1 MNPQERIADLR
12 TALHEHNHRYY
23 ILDQPTIS
31 DFEFDQLLKELEQL
45 ERQFPEFYD
54 ENSPTMRVGGSVV
67 KSFNTVVHQYPMLSL
82 GNTYNWEELADWIGR
97 VEKLAPESTFVCEL
111 KYDGVAIG
119 IRYEHGKLVQA
130 VTRGDGTQGDD
141 ITTNVRTIRS
151 VPLQLNGPAPESFEI
166 RGEIVLPHAAFERLN
181 ASRRDEGQA
190 EFANPRNCA
199 SGTLKLQDSSVVA
212 SRGLDAYLYFV
223 LPDGVLADTHSKTI
237 EAAGELGFKV
247 PRKSDKYITECA
259 GIEEIKAFI
268 EYWDV
273 ERHHLPFDIDGIVIK
288 VNDYRAQQDLGFTAK
303 SPRWATAFKFKAEQV
318 STRLEHVSYQ
328 VGRTGAITPVA
339 NLKPVWLGGTTVKRA
354 SLHNQDQIALL
365 DLHEGDEVFVEK
377 GGEII
382 PKVVG
387 IKLDARAEGAVPV
400 EFISHC
406 PECQTELVRKEG
418 EAQHYCPNASG
429 CTPQISGRIQH
440 FISRKAMDIMGMGSE
455 TVQLFVEKGLIH
467 SIADLYDLTYDQII
481 ALEGFKEKSVT
492 NLLEG
497 LNASKQIPFDRVLF
511 GLGIRHVGAT
521 VAKKLARHFGSM
533 TELLQAD
540 FETLKAVDDIGEVIA
555 LQLTE
560 YFNEDANLGELA
572 RLQQAGLQFEMEV
585 VNTPSE
591 GPLVGAKVVVSGVF
605 ESFSRDE
612 LKTLIETLGG
622 QNVSSISSK
631 TTYVVAG
638 EGMGPSKKAKAEK
651 LGIPV
656 LNEEEFK
663 TLIQ

>member
-82 GNTYNWEELADWIGR
+82 GNTYNWDELADWIGR

-141 ITTNVRTIRS
+141 ITTNVRTIKS

-181 ASRRDEGQA
+181 SSRRAEDQP

-237 EAAGELGFKV
+237 DAAGELGFKV
-247 PRKSDKYITECA
+247 PEKSDKYIAVCS
-259 GIEEIKAFI
+259 GIEDIKAFI

-288 VNDYRAQQDLGFTAK
+288 VNDYKAQQDLGFTAK

-406 PECQTELVRKEG
+406 PECHTELVRKEG
-418 EAQHYCPNASG
+418 EAQHYCPNTSG
-429 CTPQISGRIQH
+429 CSPQISGRIQH

-467 SIADLYDLTYDQII
+467 SIADLYDLTYDQIF

-497 LNASKQIPFDRVLF
+497 LNASKQIPFDRVLY

-533 TELLQAD
+533 SQLLKAD
-540 FETLKAVDDIGEVIA
+540 YETLKAVDDIGEVIA
-555 LQLTE
+555 LQLTD
-560 YFNEDANLGELA
+560 YFNEDANLEELA
-572 RLQQAGLQFEMEV
+572 RLQQAGLQFELKV
-585 VNTPSE
+585 VDTPVE

-612 LKTLIETLGG
+612 LKALIETLGG

-631 TTYVVAG
+631 TTYIVAG
-638 EGMGPSKKAKAEK
+638 QGMGPSKKAKAEK

-663 TLIQ
+663 AMIQ

>member
-23 ILDQPTIS
+23 ILDQPCIS

-45 ERQFPEFYD
+45 ESQFPEFYD
-54 ENSPTMRVGGSVV
+54 ENSPTMRVGGSIV
-67 KSFNTVVHQYPMLSL
+67 KSFDTVVHQYPMLSL
-82 GNTYNWEELADWIGR
+82 GNTYNWEELADWIRR

-151 VPLQLNGPAPESFEI
+151 VPLQLNGQAPESFEI

-181 ASRRDEGQA
+181 GARRAEGHP

-212 SRGLDAYLYFV
+212 TRELDAYLYFV

-237 EAAGELGFKV
+237 EVAGDLGFKI
-247 PRKSDKYITECA
+247 PRKSDQYIAECS
-259 GIEEIKAFI
+259 GIEEIKSFI
-268 EYWDV
+268 EYWDE

-288 VNDYRAQQDLGFTAK
+288 VNDYSAQQDLGYTAK

-318 STRLEHVSYQ
+318 STSLEHVSYQ

-354 SLHNQDQIALL
+354 SLHNQDQIAML

-387 IKLDARAEGAVPV
+387 IKLDARAEGTVPV
-400 EFISHC
+400 KFISHC
-406 PECQTELVRKEG
+406 PECHTELVRKKG
-418 EAQHYCPNASG
+418 EAQHYCPNTNG
-429 CTPQISGRIQH
+429 CMPQISGRIQH
-440 FISRKAMDIMGMGSE
+440 FISRKAMDIAGMGSE
-455 TVQLFVEKGLIH
+455 SVQLFVEKDLIH
-467 SIADLYDLTYDQII
+467 SIADLYDLTFDQIT
-481 ALEGFKEKSVT
+481 ALEGFKEKSAT

-533 TELLQAD
+533 TKLLQAD
-540 FETLKAVDDIGEVIA
+540 FDTLKAVDDIGEVIA
-555 LQLTE
+555 LRLTE
-560 YFNEDANLGELA
+560 YFEQDANLEELA
-572 RLQQAGLQFEMEV
+572 RLQKAGLQFDMEV
-585 VNTPSE
+585 VKAPSE

-612 LKTLIETLGG
+612 LKALIESLGG
-622 QNVSSISSK
+622 QNVSNISSK

-638 EGMGPSKKAKAEK
+638 EGIGPSKKAKAEE
-651 LGIPV
+651 LDVPI
-656 LNEEEFK
+656 LNEDEFK
-663 TLIQ
+663 ALIQ